1 MTEAPQLSSDAPQ
14 AELFAHGADIGVR
27 GIGPTR
33 ESAFEQ
39 AAMALTMA
47 VTDPAE
53 IVPTDVVEVT
63 CEAPDD
69 GLLLVDWLNAL
80 IYEMSVRR
88 LVFSRFA
95 VSIAGRRLQGRAWGE
110 PIDRARHRPATEPK
124 GATFTELRAAMR
136 ADGAWV
142 AQCIVD
148 V

>member
-1 MTEAPQLSSDAPQ
+1 VTQKPQGSRVAPR

-27 GIGPTR
+27 GIGSTR
-33 ESAFEQ
+33 EAAFEQ

-53 IVPTDVVEVT
+53 IDPKDTVEVA

-80 IYEMSVRR
+80 IYEMSARH
-88 LVFSRFA
+88 LIFSRFA
-95 VSIAGRRLQGRAWGE
+95 VSIAGQRLQGRAWGE
-110 PIDRARHRPATEPK
+110 PIDRARHKPATEPK
-124 GATFTELRAAMR
+124 GATFTELRAAAR

-142 AQCIVD
+142 AQCVVD

>member
-1 MTEAPQLSSDAPQ
+1 MTQAPQASSITPR

-33 ESAFEQ
+33 ASAFEQ

-47 VTDPAE
+47 VTDPGE
-53 IVPTDVVEVT
+53 VVPRDAVEVT
-63 CEAPDD
+63 CDAPDD

-80 IYEMSVRR
+80 IFEMSVRR
-88 LVFSRFA
+88 LIFSRFA
-95 VSIAGRRLQGRAWGE
+95 VSITGQRLHGQAWGE
-110 PIDRARHRPATEPK
+110 PINRARHKPATEPK
-124 GATFTELRAAMR
+124 GATFTELEAAAG

-142 AQCIVD
+142 AQCVVD

>member
-1 MTEAPQLSSDAPQ
+1 MTQTSQASSVSPQ

-33 ESAFEQ
+33 EAAFEQ
-39 AAMALTMA
+39 AAVALTMA

-53 IVPTDVVEVT
+53 IAPKETVEVA

-69 GLLLVDWLNAL
+69 GFLLVDWLNAL
-80 IYEMSVRR
+80 IYEMSARH

-95 VSIAGRRLQGRAWGE
+95 VSIAGQRLEGRAWGE
-110 PIDRARHRPATEPK
+110 PIDRLRHRPATEPK
-124 GATFTELRAAMR
+124 GATYTELRAAAR
-136 ADGAWV
+136 ADGTWI
-142 AQCIVD
+142 AQCVVD

>member
-1 MTEAPQLSSDAPQ
+1 MTDAQQTSIAAPQ

-33 ESAFEQ
+33 EAAFEQ
-39 AAMALTMA
+39 AAIALMMA
-47 VTDPAE
+47 VTDPAV
-53 IVPTDVVEVT
+53 IVPKDVVQVT

-80 IYEMSVRR
+80 IYEMSVRH

-95 VSIAGRRLQGRAWGE
+95 VSIAGRRLEGRAWGE
-110 PIDRARHRPATEPK
+110 PVDKARHRPATEPK
-124 GATFTELRAAMR
+124 GATFTELRAEMGAN
-136 ADGAWV
+136 GAWV
-142 AQCIVD
+142 AQCVVD